1 MALTEL
7 HRKAGKPAAAQFLQ
21 NLIKAVPYRIHTVL
35 TDNGIPFTNR
45 TQNRD
50 DFGHIFGRTGKENDI
65 EHRLTKVR
73 HPWTNGQV
81 EIMNRTIEEAT
92 VKRDHLRPIVS
103 LKLTVTISFRQT
115 TLLAA

>member
-21 NLIKAVPYRIHTVL
+21 NRIKAIPYRIHTVL

-50 DFGHIFGRTGKENDI
+50 DFGHIFGRACTGNDI
-65 EHRLTKVR
+65 AHRLAKVR

-81 EIMNRTIEEAT
+81 GKMNRTIKEAT
-92 VKRDHLRPIVS
+92 VKRYHSRPIVN